1 MAILIIED
9 ETAVRST
16 IKDILEVYGFETLT
30 AGNGIDGVQ
39 KARAHLPELI
49 ICDINMPQMDGY
61 GVLEE
66 LQKSPATMSI
76 PLIFL
81 TANAERY
88 QMREGMDMGA
98 QDYLTKPFQAMELV
112 NAVRGQLRKQAVLS
126 EKYESTLR
134 LTYKNIAYALPHEL
148 RTPLMGLMGYVYLL
162 QLEAE
167 SLTPAQ
173 ITEYS
178 EAMTRFG
185 NRLQKVIENYL
196 IYAQIEVVSHDPEQ
210 IEALRNHVIGNPA
223 EIMRDEADRVAKI
236 FNRQAD
242 LALDVESVGLQ
253 ISEQDLRKV
262 VFEIVDNAFRFSQ
275 AGSPVTVRTT
285 TEDDHYVISITD
297 EGRGMTIEQIRSV
310 REFMQFERILY
321 EQQGL
326 GLGLTVARRLVELHA
341 GELDIFS
348 TPGRGTTVA
357 ISFRY
362 Q

>member
-1 MAILIIED
+1 MTILIIED

-16 IKDILEVYGFETLT
+16 IKDILEAYGFETLT
-30 AGNGIDGVQ
+30 ARNGIDGVQ
-39 KARAHLPELI
+39 MARAHLPDLI
-49 ICDINMPQMDGY
+49 VCDINMPQLDGY

-66 LQKSPATMSI
+66 LQKSPSTISI

-81 TANAERY
+81 TANAERHE
-88 QMREGMDMGA
+88 MRSGMDSGA

-112 NAVRGQLRKQAVLS
+112 NAVRAQLKKQAMLS

-162 QLEAE
+162 QLEAD
-167 SLTPAQ
+167 TITQDQ
-173 ITEYS
+173 ILEYS
-178 EAMTRFG
+178 DAMTRFG

-196 IYAQIEVVSHDPEQ
+196 IYAQIEVMSSDPQQ

-223 EIMRDEADRVAKI
+223 DIVRNEAARVAKV
-236 FNRQAD
+236 FSREAD
-242 LALDVESVGLQ
+242 LVFDVESVGLQ
-253 ISEQDLRKV
+253 ISEDDLRKIV
-262 VFEIVDNAFRFSQ
+262 AEIVDNAFKFSQ
-275 AGSPVTVRTT
+275 PGSPVTITT
-285 TEDDHYVISITD
+285 TAEDDNYILSIND
-297 EGRGMTIEQIRSV
+297 AGRGMTIEQIRNV

-341 GELDIFS
+341 GEMDIFS
-348 TPGRGTTVA
+348 TPGNGTTVA

>member
-30 AGNGIDGVQ
+30 ARNGLDGVQ
-39 KARAHLPELI
+39 MARAHLPELV
-49 ICDINMPQMDGY
+49 ICDINMPHLDGY

-66 LQKSPATMSI
+66 LQKSPSTVSI

-81 TANAERY
+81 TANAERH
-88 QMREGMDMGA
+88 QMREGMDSGA

-112 NAVRGQLRKQAVLS
+112 NAVRSQLKKQAVLS

-162 QLEAE
+162 QLEAD
-167 SLTPAQ
+167 SLTSGQ
-173 ITEYS
+173 ILEYS
-178 EAMTRFG
+178 DAMTRFG

-196 IYAQIEVVSHDPEQ
+196 VYAQLEILTNSPDQ
-210 IEALRNHVIGNPA
+210 IEALRNHIIGNPA
-223 EIMRDEADRVAKI
+223 EIVSDEAARVAKI
-236 FNRQAD
+236 FNREAD
-242 LALDVESVGLQ
+242 ISYNVSSVGLQ
-253 ISEQDLRKV
+253 ISEQDLRKIV
-262 VFEIVDNAFRFSQ
+262 AEVVDNAFRYSQ
-275 AGSPVTVRTT
+275 PGSHVTLMTT
-285 TEDDHYVISITD
+285 TEDDHYVLSISD

-310 REFMQFERILY
+310 REFMQFERALY

-326 GLGLTVARRLVELHA
+326 GLGLTVARRLVELHD

-348 TPGRGTTVA
+348 TPDKGTTVA

-362 Q
+362 R